1 MLRSDL
7 CDLNDAYIIVK
18 GTINV
23 KEDVVGVEILWSAFD
38 LNLLENV

>member
-23 KEDVVGVEILWSAFD
+23 KEHVVGVEILWSAFD

>member
-23 KEDVVGVEILWSAFD
+23 KEDVVGVEIL
-38 LNLLENV
+38 